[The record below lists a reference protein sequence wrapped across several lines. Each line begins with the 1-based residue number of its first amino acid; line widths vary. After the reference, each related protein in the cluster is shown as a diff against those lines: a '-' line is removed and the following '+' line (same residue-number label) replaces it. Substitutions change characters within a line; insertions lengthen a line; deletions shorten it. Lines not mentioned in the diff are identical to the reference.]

1 MRIAFNCSEG
11 KSTMLKISV
20 IDSNTQRR
28 LVLEGKL
35 VAPWVAEL
43 RAAWKAANLDL
54 QGRELVIEMADITS
68 ISQESENTLL
78 QLMDEGAKI
87 RCRGV
92 FIKHI
97 VQQLTRRTRK
107 NAVHPGKGEQNQT
120 T

>member
-1 MRIAFNCSEG
+1 
-11 KSTMLKISV
+11 MLKISV

-35 VAPWVAEL
+35 AAPWIAEL
-43 RAAWKAANLDL
+43 KSAWKAANLDL
-54 QGRELVIEMADITS
+54 QGRELVVDMANVTS
-68 ISQESENTLL
+68 ISQETENALL
-78 QLMDEGAKI
+78 QLMDEGAKF

-107 NAVHPGKGEQNQT
+107 NAVPPGTGEQSQT